1 MRIILASQ
9 SPRRKELLDLI
20 KIKCEVIASNV
31 DETLEQGLT
40 LEEQS
45 KKLAYIKAKKV
56 FEETTGDRIVIG
68 SDTMVEKNGKIYAKP
83 KDKNDAIKMIQEL
96 KNGKHT
102 VITSLSVLVEKEG
115 QYFEYIDYDT
125 AEVYIKEMTIEEIE
139 KWVETDNPIDK
150 AGAYAVQSEFS
161 AFIEK
166 IVGSYNTVRGLPLH
180 KLYDI
185 LKEIKKK

>member
-68 SDTMVEKNGKIYAKP
+68 SDTMVEKNGKIYGKP

-102 VITSLSVLVEKEG
+102 VITSLSVLAEKEG
-115 QYFEYIDYDT
+115 RYFEYIDYDT
-125 AEVYIKEMTIEEIE
+125 AEVYIKDMTIEEIE

-161 AFIEK
+161 VFIEK
-166 IVGSYNTVRGLPLH
+166 IVGSYNTVMGLPLH

-185 LKEIKKK
+185 LKEINKK